1 MEIIKFR
8 NNLACETFMSGKK
21 MKQENIMKNF
31 PLLNMLFPVRC
42 WEVPN
47 KQSGA
52 FYLISNFPK
61 HANIQ
66 VIIVL

>member
-1 MEIIKFR
+1 
-8 NNLACETFMSGKK
+8 MSGKK

-42 WEVPN
+42 REVPN

-61 HANIQ
+61 HANIHA
-66 VIIVL
+66 IIVL